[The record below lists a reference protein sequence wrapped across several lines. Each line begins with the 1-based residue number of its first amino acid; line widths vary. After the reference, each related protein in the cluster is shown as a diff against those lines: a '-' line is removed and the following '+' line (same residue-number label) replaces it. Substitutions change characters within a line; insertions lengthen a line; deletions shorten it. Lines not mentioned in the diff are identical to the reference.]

1 MSDIAVPM
9 KTMLIVMI
17 IGVTLFLDTVDIK
30 RHKQDMVVM
39 TKLDAKKAIVNL

>member
-1 MSDIAVPM
+1 M

-17 IGVTLFLDTVDIK
+17 IGVTLFLDTVDIN